1 MILAIYLL
9 ELLEMDMGQD
19 ANNINEPLK
28 VIFRCFENV
37 ENFISKTS
45 YHLDILKCCLGIF
58 LALFIHSQL
67 GIFLSETWNSLYHK
81 VAYFH

>member
-1 MILAIYLL
+1 
-9 ELLEMDMGQD
+9 MDMGQD

-58 LALFIHSQL
+58 LALFIRKV
-67 GIFLSETWNSLYHK
+67 LSSYSSMVKQKH
-81 VAYFH
+81 